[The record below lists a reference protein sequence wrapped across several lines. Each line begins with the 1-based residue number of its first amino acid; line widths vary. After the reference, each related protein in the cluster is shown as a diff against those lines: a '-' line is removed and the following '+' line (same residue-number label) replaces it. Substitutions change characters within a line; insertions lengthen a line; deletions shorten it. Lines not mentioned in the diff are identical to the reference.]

1 MSQTQHND
9 KILWVD
15 CEMTGLNAYTPS
27 PDHDT
32 STPFMS
38 DRIIEIAAIV
48 TDKDLNLLDDG
59 VQYIVKTDKDVLDNM
74 NEWCINQ
81 HGKTGL
87 TAACLKSSTTMSQVD
102 DLVSQYA
109 QTHFKSGEKALL
121 AGNSVHADKL
131 FIRKDLPKLHSL
143 LHYRILDVSTIKE
156 LVARWYPDVK
166 RPAKIDSDHRAMSD
180 IKDSIAELKHYR
192 STVFVDPAKLASG
205 R

>member
-1 MSQTQHND
+1 MATRQGNE
-9 KILWVD
+9 KILWVGKYHY
-15 CEMTGLNAYTPS
+15 CEMTGLNAYTAP

-32 STPFMS
+32 SKPFVP

-59 VQYIVKTDKDVLDNM
+59 VQYIIKTDKDVLDNM

-87 TAACLKSSTTMSQVD
+87 TASCLSSSTTMSQVD
-102 DLVSQYA
+102 DLVSDYVKS
-109 QTHFKSGEKALL
+109 HFDGGDTKALL

-156 LVARWYPDVK
+156 LVARWYPQVS
-166 RPAKIDSDHRAMSD
+166 RPAKADSDHRAIHVLGS
-180 IKDSIAELKHYR
+180 LQN
-192 STVFVDPAKLASG
+192 
-205 R
+205 